1 MANPVFFGDGP
12 LGVSFES
19 VASESSVTAPNAI
32 YTALEARAAIE
43 YPLWTVMRP
52 LLENLR
58 SGDGHPVLVLP
69 GFTAADRS
77 TVPLRSL
84 LRRLGYRT
92 YGWKLGANLGPTPRI
107 VNGLERRFDEIVE
120 RESGRQVSLV
130 GWSLG
135 GIFAREIA
143 RNHPELVRQVIT
155 LGSPIRMVP
164 GDKSAASG
172 MWDSLQDLHDPAA
185 VEIMSEPNRPPLPV
199 PTTSVYTRTDGIVHW
214 RTCLE
219 AKGPT
224 SENVEVFGSHCGLGF
239 NPAAALVVADRLA
252 QPLGEWR
259 RFRSPLWVR
268 SAFPRPANW
277 RPASLERAA

>member
-1 MANPVFFGDGP
+1 MANHLFFGDGP
-12 LGVSFES
+12 LGLSFEP
-19 VASESSVTAPNAI
+19 VAQQSFPAPNAF

-58 SGDGHPVLVLP
+58 RGDGHPVMVLP

-92 YGWKLGANLGPTPRI
+92 YGWKLGANLGPTPHI
-107 VNGLERRFDEIVE
+107 VSGLERRFNDILE
-120 RESGRQVSLV
+120 RENGRQMSLV

-135 GIFAREIA
+135 GIFARELA
-143 RNHPELVRQVIT
+143 RNHPESVRQVIT
-155 LGSPIRMVP
+155 LGSPIRMTP

-172 MWDSLQDLHDPAA
+172 MWDSLQTLHDPEA
-185 VEIMSEPNRPPLPV
+185 VAIMSRIDRPPLPV

-214 RTCLE
+214 KTCLE
-219 AKGPT
+219 TKGPIA
-224 SENVEVFGSHCGLGF
+224 ENVEVFGSHCGLGF

-252 QPLGEWR
+252 QPHGQWR
-259 RFRSPLWVR
+259 RFRPPLWVR
-268 SAFPRPANW
+268 SAYPRPGNW
-277 RPASLERAA
+277 KPDQHQAAA